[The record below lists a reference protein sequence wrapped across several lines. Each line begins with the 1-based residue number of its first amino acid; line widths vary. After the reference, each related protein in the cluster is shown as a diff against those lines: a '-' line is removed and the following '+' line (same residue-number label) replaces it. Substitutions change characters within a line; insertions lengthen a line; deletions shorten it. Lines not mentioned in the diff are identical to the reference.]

1 MNSDTASFSLLT
13 SPWIKVLWHDGHQG
27 EVSILEAF
35 ENADAI
41 AEITG
46 DIPQQSGVLLRLL
59 DAIMR
64 RAYGRSMLDRF
75 SSIDLWLSMW
85 ERGSFDMDILSGY
98 LDEYAGSFDLFGP
111 KPFYQISDLEYASEK
126 AFDPV
131 SSLMA
136 DVPSKP
142 EKHLFS
148 LRGIAAPNRMTF
160 AEAARWL
167 VFTQAYDIAGIKT
180 PVVGNTHAKNGK
192 AYAPKGIPGT
202 GYLGNLGLVYLEGRN
217 LFETLMWNFVLF
229 DDARAD
235 VCFLGSQEDLP
246 PWEKD
251 ESSPNSREL
260 LAPTGLVQLETLQ
273 SRRVRLITS
282 DGGNGVIGFISCYG
296 DLLHPVDAMKYETM
310 ASMKQSEPQRVR
322 LKLPVAPFMPRT
334 HDAKRAMW
342 RGLSGLLAVSVG
354 VDQGL
359 DDRPGVIR
367 WMNIMADELAEVDD
381 DFCDLL
387 PKQVAIHAQGIEY
400 GTQSSVYVDSFD
412 DRLQIGS
419 ALAVHDDEAV
429 RLAIE
434 LADKADS
441 AIFEVVKLVRAS
453 EESKGDKASKDIASA
468 RAQDVLVAAY
478 AEVDALFRAYLAGLT
493 VGEDFHAR
501 TLKCGDAIRR
511 SVLRIGF
518 DAAAQSNAQEF
529 VTHSG
534 HSVAYAKSQ
543 FVQRVN
549 KLLPSSE

>member
-1 MNSDTASFSLLT
+1 MNTDAVSFSLLT
-13 SPWIKVLWHDGHQG
+13 CPWIKVLWHDGHQG
-27 EVSILEAF
+27 EVSILEVF
-35 ENADAI
+35 ESAGAI

-46 DIPQQSGVLLRLL
+46 DIPQQSGVLLRML
-59 DAIMR
+59 DAIIR
-64 RAYGRSMLDRF
+64 RAYGRSTLDRF
-75 SSIDLWLSMW
+75 SSIELWLSMW
-85 ERGSFDMDILSGY
+85 ECGSFDMDILSEY
-98 LDEYAGSFDLFGP
+98 LEEHASSFDLFGP
-111 KPFYQISDLEYASEK
+111 KPFYQVSDLEYASEK
-126 AFDPV
+126 IFDPV

-136 DVPSKP
+136 DVPSKR

-148 LRGIAAPNRMTF
+148 LRGIAAPNLMTF

-167 VFTQAYDIAGIKT
+167 VFTQAYDTAGIKS
-180 PVVGNTHAKNGK
+180 PVVGNTHIVDGRVR
-192 AYAPKGIPGT
+192 APKGIPGA
-202 GYLGNLGLVYLEGRN
+202 GYVGNLGLVYLEGRN

-235 VCFLGSQEDLP
+235 VCFLGNQEDLP

-251 ESSPNSREL
+251 EISPDSKEL

-273 SRRVRLITS
+273 SRRVRLIAS
-282 DGGNGVIGFISCYG
+282 DDGSGVIGFVSCYG

-310 ASMKQSEPQRVR
+310 TSMRQSEPQRKR
-322 LKLPVAPFMPRT
+322 LNLPVAPFMPRT
-334 HDAKRAMW
+334 HDPKRAVW
-342 RGLSGLLAVSVG
+342 RGLSGLLAVSSSVG
-354 VDQGL
+354 EGL

-367 WMNIMADELAEVDD
+367 WMNIMADELAEVQD

-400 GTQSSVYVDSFD
+400 GPQSSVYVDSFD

-419 ALAVHDDEAV
+419 ALAIHDDEAV

-441 AIFEVVKLVRAS
+441 AIFEIAKLVRAS

-493 VGEDFHAR
+493 VGKDFYTR

-518 DAAAQSNAQEF
+518 DAVAQSNAQEF

-534 HSVAYAKSQ
+534 RSIAYAKSQ
-543 FVQRVN
+543 FAQRVN

>member
-1 MNSDTASFSLLT
+1 MNTDTASFSLLT
-13 SPWIKVLWHDGHQG
+13 CPWIKVLWHDGHQG

-35 ENADAI
+35 ENAGAI

-46 DIPQQSGVLLRLL
+46 DIPQQSGVLLRML

-64 RAYGRSMLDRF
+64 RAYGRSTLDRF
-75 SSIDLWLSMW
+75 SSIELWLSMW

-98 LDEYAGSFDLFGP
+98 LEEHAVSFDLFGP
-111 KPFYQISDLEYASEK
+111 KPFYQVSDLEYASDK
-126 AFDPV
+126 PFDPV
-131 SSLMA
+131 PGLMA

-167 VFTQAYDIAGIKT
+167 VFTQAFDTAGIKT

-235 VCFLGSQEDLP
+235 VCFLGNQEDLP

-251 ESSPNSREL
+251 ESTPDSMEL
-260 LAPTGLVQLETLQ
+260 LATTGLVQLETLQ
-273 SRRVRLITS
+273 SRRVRLIAS
-282 DGGNGVIGFISCYG
+282 DDGSGVIGFVSCYG

-310 ASMKQSEPQRVR
+310 TSMKQSEPQRVR

-342 RGLSGLLAVSVG
+342 RGLSGLIAVSGGVG
-354 VDQGL
+354 EGL

-367 WMNIMADELAEVDD
+367 WMNAMADELAEVED

-419 ALAVHDDEAV
+419 ALAIHDDEAV

-441 AIFEVVKLVRAS
+441 AIFEIAKLVRAS

-468 RAQDVLVAAY
+468 RVQDVVVAAY

-493 VGEDFHAR
+493 VGEDYHVR
-501 TLKCGDAIRR
+501 TLTCGDAIRR

-518 DAAAQSNAQEF
+518 DAVAQSNAQEF

-534 HSVAYAKSQ
+534 RSVAYAKSY
-543 FVQRVN
+543 FAQRVN